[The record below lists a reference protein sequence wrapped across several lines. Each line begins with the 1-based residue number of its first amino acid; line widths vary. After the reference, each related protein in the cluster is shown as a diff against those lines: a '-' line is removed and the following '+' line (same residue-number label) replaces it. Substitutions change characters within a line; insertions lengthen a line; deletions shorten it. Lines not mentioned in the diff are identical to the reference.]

1 MNTLGIYI
9 HVPFCGKK
17 CSYCDFYSLSYNKKN
32 AELYLRAVLRN
43 IQYYSDRSRVVNTVY
58 FGGGTPSILP
68 AESIAQML
76 KEIRECFRLSENPE
90 ITLEANPNTLT
101 PDKLRQLHD
110 HGVNRLSI
118 GIQSMLDSE
127 LKFLGRTHT
136 AARAK
141 KAVLDAADTGFRNIS
156 CDLMIALPNQT
167 AESVKFSINELTAL
181 PVNHISAYILK
192 IEEGTPFDNQNIHN
206 IMPDDDST
214 AELYLNMVDLLKKK
228 GFTQYEISNF
238 AKDGFESRHNCRYWK
253 CRDYLGIGPAAHSC
267 YKGKRFAVM
276 PNLQEFIDA
285 PHQKIYITDE
295 SPCGFEE
302 SAMLRIRLAEGL
314 NIGECGDRADEIIK
328 KIPQLQKAGYVTYEN
343 GRLAL
348 TAKGFLMSNSIIEY
362 LIF

>member
-17 CSYCDFYSLSYNKKN
+17 CSYCDFYSLNYNKNN
-32 AELYLRAVLRN
+32 ADLYLRSVLRN
-43 IQYYSDRSRVVNTVY
+43 IQYYSDRSRIVDTVY
-58 FGGGTPSILP
+58 FGGGTPSLLP
-68 AESIAQML
+68 AESIAQMID
-76 KEIRECFRLSENPE
+76 EIKKCFFLSEDAE

-101 PDKLRQLHD
+101 PDKLRQLRD
-110 HGVNRLSI
+110 NGVNRLSI
-118 GIQSMLDSE
+118 GVQSMIDSE

-136 AARAK
+136 ADRAK
-141 KAVLDAADTGFRNIS
+141 KAVLDAAEAGFRNIS

-167 AESVKFSINELTAL
+167 AESVEFSINELAAL
-181 PVNHISAYILK
+181 PVDHISAYMLT
-192 IEEGTPFDNQNIHN
+192 IEDGTAFDKQNIRD
-206 IMPDDDST
+206 IMPDEDSA
-214 AELYLNMVDLLKKK
+214 AELYLSMVSCLKKK
-228 GFTQYEISNF
+228 GFEQYEISNF
-238 AKDGFESRHNCRYWK
+238 AKNGFESRHNCRYWK
-253 CRDYLGIGPAAHSC
+253 CLDYIGIGPAAHSC
-267 YKGKRFAVM
+267 YNGKRFAVM

-302 SAMLRIRLAEGL
+302 SAMLRLRLAEGL
-314 NIGECGDRADEIIK
+314 NIGECGEKSEDILK
-328 KIPQLQKAGYVTYEN
+328 KIPTLQKAGYVTYEN

>member
-17 CSYCDFYSLSYNKKN
+17 CSYCDFYSLRYNKKN
-32 AELYLRAVLRN
+32 AELYLRAILRN
-43 IQYYSDRSRVVNTVY
+43 IQYYSDRSHIVDTVY
-58 FGGGTPSILP
+58 FGGGTPSLLP
-68 AESIAQML
+68 AESIAQTIE
-76 KEIRECFRLSENPE
+76 KIGECFRISENAE

-101 PDKLRQLHD
+101 PDKLRQLFSC
-110 HGVNRLSI
+110 GVNRLSI
-118 GIQSMLDSE
+118 GVQSMLDSE

-136 AARAK
+136 ADRAK
-141 KAVLDAADTGFRNIS
+141 KAVLDAADAGFRNIS

-167 AESVKFSINELTAL
+167 AESVEFSVNELTAL

-192 IEEGTPFDNQNIHN
+192 IEDGTPFDDQNIHD
-206 IMPDDDST
+206 IMPDEDST

-238 AKDGFESRHNCRYWK
+238 AKSGFESRHNCRYWK

-267 YKGKRFAVM
+267 YKGKRFAIM

-302 SAMLRIRLAEGL
+302 SAMLRLRLAEGL

-328 KIPQLQKAGYVTYEN
+328 KIPQLKKAGYVTYEN

-348 TAKGFLMSNSIIEY
+348 TAKGFLMSNSIIEF